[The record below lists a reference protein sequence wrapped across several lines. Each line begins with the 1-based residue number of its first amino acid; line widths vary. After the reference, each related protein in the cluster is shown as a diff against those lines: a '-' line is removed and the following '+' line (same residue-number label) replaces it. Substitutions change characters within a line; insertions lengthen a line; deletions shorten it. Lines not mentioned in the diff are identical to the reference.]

1 MKIFNTISAIALACI
16 ALTACN
22 EVDPDDRFE
31 ELPAVSC
38 KRTVLL
44 EEFTGQ
50 GCTNCPD
57 AHRLVAN
64 LHEQYGEQL
73 VSVAIHAGS
82 FGMAEG
88 SLGDQFQGLMM
99 VPDGDEYAKTWN
111 VVAYPSAV
119 VNRCSGTLSQKN
131 DWPTWIRDEITR
143 ESPIELAVKAHIDD
157 DGNIAIETDVK
168 GLSAVKGK
176 LQLWITESSIKSF
189 QVDNGKYLTDYE
201 HNHVYRAS
209 VNGLWGEDLSLNNS
223 EERVLS
229 HSYTPRDIWVKS
241 NLAVVAFV
249 YTDADGVLQAAECK
263 VTE

>member
-1 MKIFNTISAIALACI
+1 MKIFNKISAIALACI

-50 GCTNCPD
+50 ECTNCPD

-73 VSVAIHAGS
+73 VSVAIHAGPYREVDRW
-82 FGMAEG
+82 GNY
-88 SLGDQFQGLMM
+88 FQVLKIE
-99 VPDGDEYAKTWN
+99 PDGDEYAKTWN
-111 VVAYPSAV
+111 VAGYPSAV
-119 VNRCSGTLSQKN
+119 VNRRSGTLSIKEV
-131 DWPTWIRDEITR
+131 WTAWIRDEITR

-157 DGNIAIETDVK
+157 DGNIVIETDVK

-176 LQLWITESSIKSF
+176 LQLWITESGIKSY
-189 QVDNGKYLTDYE
+189 QVDNDKRLTDYE

-209 VNGLWGEDLSLNNS
+209 VNGLWGEQLSHNNRA
-223 EERVLS
+223 ERVLS

>member
-1 MKIFNTISAIALACI
+1 MKIFNKISAIALACI

-50 GCTNCPD
+50 ECTNCPD

-73 VSVAIHAGS
+73 VSVAIHAGPYREVDRW
-82 FGMAEG
+82 GNY
-88 SLGDQFQGLMM
+88 FQVLKIE
-99 VPDGDEYAKTWN
+99 PDGDEYAKTWN
-111 VVAYPSAV
+111 VAGYPSAV
-119 VNRCSGTLSQKN
+119 VNRRSGKLSIKEVSA
-131 DWPTWIRDEITR
+131 WIRNELTR

-176 LQLWITESSIKSF
+176 LQLWITESGIKSY
-189 QVDNGKYLTDYE
+189 QVDNDKRLTDYE

-209 VNGLWGEDLSLNNS
+209 VNGLWGEDLSLNNG

>member
-1 MKIFNTISAIALACI
+1 MKIFNKISAIALVCI

-209 VNGLWGEDLSLNNS
+209 VNGLWGEDLSLNNG

>member
-1 MKIFNTISAIALACI
+1 MKIFNKISAIALACI

-50 GCTNCPD
+50 ECTNCPD

-73 VSVAIHAGS
+73 VSVAIHAGQYLEVDIW
-82 FGMAEG
+82 GNY
-88 SLGDQFQGLMM
+88 FQVLKI

-111 VVAYPSAV
+111 VAAYPNAV
-119 VNRCSGTLSQKN
+119 VNRRSGTLSQKN

-143 ESPIELAVKAHIDD
+143 EAPIELAVKAHIDD

-176 LQLWITESSIKSF
+176 LQLWITESSIKSY
-189 QVDNGKYLTDYE
+189 QVDNGKHLTDYE

>member
-1 MKIFNTISAIALACI
+1 M
-16 ALTACN
+16 
-22 EVDPDDRFE
+22 
-31 ELPAVSC
+31 
-38 KRTVLL
+38 
-44 EEFTGQ
+44 
-50 GCTNCPD
+50 
-57 AHRLVAN
+57 
-64 LHEQYGEQL
+64 
-73 VSVAIHAGS
+73 
-82 FGMAEG
+82 
-88 SLGDQFQGLMM
+88 
-99 VPDGDEYAKTWN
+99 
-111 VVAYPSAV
+111 

>member
-1 MKIFNTISAIALACI
+1 MKIFNKISAIALACI

-73 VSVAIHAGS
+73 VSVAIHAGPYREVDRW
-82 FGMAEG
+82 GNY
-88 SLGDQFQGLMM
+88 FQVLKIE
-99 VPDGDEYAKTWN
+99 PDGDEYAKTWN
-111 VVAYPSAV
+111 VAGYPSAV
-119 VNRCSGTLSQKN
+119 VNRRSGTLSIKEV
-131 DWPTWIRDEITR
+131 WTAWIRDEITR

-157 DGNIAIETDVK
+157 DGNIVIETDVK

-176 LQLWITESSIKSF
+176 LQLWITESGIKSY
-189 QVDNGKYLTDYE
+189 QVDNDKRLTDYE

-209 VNGLWGEDLSLNNS
+209 VNGLWGEELSLNNG

>member
-1 MKIFNTISAIALACI
+1 MKIFNKISAIALACI

-73 VSVAIHAGS
+73 VSVAIHAGPYREVDRW
-82 FGMAEG
+82 GNY
-88 SLGDQFQGLMM
+88 FQVLKIE
-99 VPDGDEYAKTWN
+99 PDGDEYAKTWN
-111 VVAYPSAV
+111 VAGYPSAV
-119 VNRCSGTLSQKN
+119 VNRRSGTLSIKEV
-131 DWPTWIRDEITR
+131 WTAWIRDEITR

-176 LQLWITESSIKSF
+176 LQLWITESGIKSY
-189 QVDNGKYLTDYE
+189 QVDNDKRLTDYE

>member
-1 MKIFNTISAIALACI
+1 MHLI
-16 ALTACN
+16 
-22 EVDPDDRFE
+22 
-31 ELPAVSC
+31 
-38 KRTVLL
+38 L
-44 EEFTGQ
+44 ENGNKLWRYDND
-50 GCTNCPD
+50 GKKLYYP
-57 AHRLVAN
+57 LVT
-64 LHEQYGEQL
+64 L
-73 VSVAIHAGS
+73 V
-82 FGMAEG
+82 
-88 SLGDQFQGLMM
+88 
-99 VPDGDEYAKTWN
+99 
-111 VVAYPSAV
+111 
-119 VNRCSGTLSQKN
+119 C
-131 DWPTWIRDEITR
+131 
-143 ESPIELAVKAHIDD
+143 IDD

>member
-1 MKIFNTISAIALACI
+1 MKIFNKISAIALACI

-50 GCTNCPD
+50 GCRNCPD
-57 AHRLVAN
+57 AHRQVAN

-99 VPDGDEYAKTWN
+99 VPDGDEYAKAWN
-111 VVAYPSAV
+111 IPEYPGFI
-119 VNRCSGTLSQKN
+119 VNRRSGALRLNENWTG
-131 DWPTWIRDEITR
+131 WIRNELTR

-176 LQLWITESSIKSF
+176 LQLWITESGIKSY
-189 QVDNGKYLTDYE
+189 QVDNDKRLTDYE

-209 VNGLWGEDLSLNNS
+209 VNGLWGEELSLNNG

>member
-1 MKIFNTISAIALACI
+1 MKIFNKISAIALVCI

>member
-1 MKIFNTISAIALACI
+1 MKIFNKISAIALACI

-50 GCTNCPD
+50 ECTNCPD

-73 VSVAIHAGS
+73 VSVAIHAGQYLEVDIW
-82 FGMAEG
+82 GTY
-88 SLGDQFQGLMM
+88 FQVLKIE
-99 VPDGDEYAKTWN
+99 PDGDEYAKTWN
-111 VVAYPSAV
+111 VAAYPNAV
-119 VNRCSGTLSQKN
+119 VNRRSGTLSQKN
-131 DWPTWIRDEITR
+131 DWPTWIRDEIAR

-176 LQLWITESSIKSF
+176 LQLWITESSIKSYQF
-189 QVDNGKYLTDYE
+189 DNGKHLPDYE

-209 VNGLWGEDLSLNNS
+209 VNGLWGEELSLNNG

>member
-1 MKIFNTISAIALACI
+1 MKIFNKISAIALACI

-50 GCTNCPD
+50 ECTNCPD

-73 VSVAIHAGS
+73 VSVAIHAGQYLEVDIW
-82 FGMAEG
+82 GNY
-88 SLGDQFQGLMM
+88 FQVLKIE
-99 VPDGDEYAKTWN
+99 PDGDEYAKTWN
-111 VVAYPSAV
+111 VAGYPSAV
-119 VNRCSGTLSQKN
+119 VNRRSGTLSIKEV
-131 DWPTWIRDEITR
+131 WTAWIRDEITR

-176 LQLWITESSIKSF
+176 LQLWITESGIKSY
-189 QVDNGKYLTDYE
+189 QVDGGKRLTDYE

-209 VNGLWGEDLSLNNS
+209 VNGLWGEDLSLNNG

>member
-1 MKIFNTISAIALACI
+1 MKIFNKISAIALVCI

-38 KRTVLL
+38 TRTVLL

-111 VVAYPSAV
+111 VAAYPSAV

>member
-1 MKIFNTISAIALACI
+1 MKIFNKISAIALACI

-50 GCTNCPD
+50 ECTNCPD

-73 VSVAIHAGS
+73 VSVAIHAGPYREVDRW
-82 FGMAEG
+82 GNY
-88 SLGDQFQGLMM
+88 FQVLKI

-111 VVAYPSAV
+111 VAAYPSAV
-119 VNRCSGTLSQKN
+119 VNRRSGTLSQKN
-131 DWPTWIRDEITR
+131 DWPTWIRDELTR

-157 DGNIAIETDVK
+157 DGNIVIETDVK

-176 LQLWITESSIKSF
+176 LQLWITESSIKSY
-189 QVDNGKYLTDYE
+189 QVDDGKYLTDYE

-209 VNGLWGEDLSLNNS
+209 VNGLWGEELSLNNG

>member
-1 MKIFNTISAIALACI
+1 MKIFNKISAIALVCI

-73 VSVAIHAGS
+73 VSVAIHAGQYS
-82 FGMAEG
+82 EVDRWGKY
-88 SLGDQFQGLMM
+88 FQVLKI

-111 VVAYPSAV
+111 VAGYPSAV
-119 VNRCSGTLSQKN
+119 VNRRSGKLSIKEVSA
-131 DWPTWIRDEITR
+131 WIRNELTR

-176 LQLWITESSIKSF
+176 LQLWITESSIKSY
-189 QVDNGKYLTDYE
+189 QVDNGKHLTDYE

-209 VNGLWGEDLSLNNS
+209 VNGLWGEELSLNNG